1 MLNYINCMTS
11 KENKCH
17 TFWIRVYFPESC
29 SFNVVLC
36 TLISFIKS
44 FENGTTML
52 LNFIHVTDGWMGRI
66 NNQKRAKVMQSRSKG
81 TKQKQTSSMLKVR
94 DREDRSLFIFYEGQ
108 RADRCEINT
117 FTERQ

>member
-1 MLNYINCMTS
+1 M
-11 KENKCH
+11 
-17 TFWIRVYFPESC
+17 
-29 SFNVVLC
+29 VLC

-52 LNFIHVTDGWMGRI
+52 LNDIHVTDGWMGWI

-81 TKQKQTSSMLKVR
+81 TKQKQTNRMLKVR

>member
-17 TFWIRVYFPESC
+17 TFWIRLYFQRAALL
-29 SFNVVLC
+29 NVVLC

-52 LNFIHVTDGWMGRI
+52 LNDIHVTDGWMGWI
-66 NNQKRAKVMQSRSKG
+66 NNQKRAKVMQS
-81 TKQKQTSSMLKVR
+81 
-94 DREDRSLFIFYEGQ
+94 
-108 RADRCEINT
+108 
-117 FTERQ
+117 

>member
-1 MLNYINCMTS
+1 M
-11 KENKCH
+11 
-17 TFWIRVYFPESC
+17 
-29 SFNVVLC
+29 VLC

-52 LNFIHVTDGWMGRI
+52 LNDIHVTDGWI

-81 TKQKQTSSMLKVR
+81 TKQKQTNSMLKVR